1 MERGPMAKVHPK
13 GEAARVDRHGMWRG
27 LDGDRVLW
35 EVRYTRGVP
44 TGPYREWNGDGGL
57 IATWPYNW
65 EGKIEGWVRFFEN
78 GEPGFKVE
86 MTPDVEP
93 EMDPI
98 GKAADFRQWL
108 KEIDS

>member
-1 MERGPMAKVHPK
+1 MAKVYPI

-27 LDGDRVLW
+27 MEGNRVVW
-35 EVRYTRGVP
+35 EVRYTRGIP
-44 TGPYREWNGDGGL
+44 TGPYREWNQEGEM

-65 EGKIEGWVRFFEN
+65 DGEIEGWVRFFEN

-86 MTPDVEP
+86 LTPDLEL

-98 GKAADFRQWL
+98 GKAADFREWL
-108 KEIDS
+108 KEIAP